1 MNNVA
6 PKLTRERAP
15 WLFEGPLLRLL
26 DVLNA
31 DGEEARAVGGAVRNA
46 LMNLPV
52 GEVDVATTAT
62 PDVVSQRV
70 KAAGMHAVP
79 TGIEHGT
86 VTVVIGEKP
95 FEVTTL
101 RQDVE
106 TDGRHA
112 VVKFGRDW
120 KADAERRDFTI
131 NALSA
136 DRTGQ
141 VFDFTGGVADIEA
154 KRVRFIGDPA
164 TRIAEDYLRIL
175 RFFRFHA
182 AYGEG
187 VPDAAGLAAC
197 IRARAGLAQLSR
209 ERVRAELMKLLVA
222 QHATPTLATMSES
235 GILTDVL
242 AGVPWLA
249 SFSNM
254 AKAEAEY
261 RLDADPVR
269 RLAALGVRVREDAD
283 RLRERLRLT
292 NEETRRLRSMSE
304 SWWQI
309 VPEMGPVARRAILYR
324 IGAEDYRDRV
334 LLALSRAEEK
344 AGDDGWHELYALPE
358 EWEVPKC
365 PFTAKLFLDRGVEQ
379 GPALGSILARAEQ
392 SWIES
397 GFPEE
402 WDTLYTIRDWAIAEE
417 RKPKEK

>member
-62 PDVVSQRV
+62 PDAVSQRV

-269 RLAALGVRVREDAD
+269 RLAALGVRVLVAD
-283 RLRERLRLT
+283 RSGNGAGGAAGDPLSYRRGRLSRPGAARL
-292 NEETRRLRSMSE
+292 
-304 SWWQI
+304 
-309 VPEMGPVARRAILYR
+309 VARRGKGRRRRLARTLCAAR
-324 IGAEDYRDRV
+324 GMGGAEV
-334 LLALSRAEEK
+334 PVHGEAVSRSRRGQG
-344 AGDDGWHELYALPE
+344 AG
-358 EWEVPKC
+358 
-365 PFTAKLFLDRGVEQ
+365 
-379 GPALGSILARAEQ
+379 ARFDPRA
-392 SWIES
+392 
-397 GFPEE
+397 
-402 WDTLYTIRDWAIAEE
+402 R
-417 RKPKEK
+417 